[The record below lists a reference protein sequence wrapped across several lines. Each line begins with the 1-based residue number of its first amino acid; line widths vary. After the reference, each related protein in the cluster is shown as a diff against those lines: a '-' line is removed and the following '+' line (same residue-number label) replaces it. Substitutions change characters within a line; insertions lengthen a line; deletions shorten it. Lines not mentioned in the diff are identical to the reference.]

1 MYLQVSPF
9 HERMIQREG
18 SGTSASAAVRARC
31 SFGPCARGTR
41 DFAAA
46 RRRQLYKP
54 GTTKYDDLLPPNY
67 IDLVPKAALEA
78 FKSDSEKFEWNN
90 IPEWVPPKEV
100 R

>member
-1 MYLQVSPF
+1 MSTTSS
-9 HERMIQREG
+9 G
-18 SGTSASAAVRARC
+18 SGGTGFFGSQNQNAPTTTTAS
-31 SFGPCARGTR
+31 SKSSKP

-46 RRRQLYKP
+46 RKKQFYRP
-54 GTTKYDDLLPPNY
+54 GATKYDDLLPPNY
-67 IDLVPKAALEA
+67 VDLLPKAALEA